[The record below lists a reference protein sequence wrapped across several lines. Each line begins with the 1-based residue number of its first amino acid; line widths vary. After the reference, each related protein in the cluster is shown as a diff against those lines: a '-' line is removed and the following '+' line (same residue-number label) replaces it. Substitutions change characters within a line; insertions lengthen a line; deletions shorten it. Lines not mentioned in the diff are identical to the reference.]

1 MFEKE
6 AEKYTKER
14 AKELDINDCCLAY
27 YAMQR
32 AYQYGAEFG
41 YNKGYHDAEEHY
53 MNVIDSQ
60 HKLVEES
67 KAKEWHEIESKV
79 TPKREISKQFMPK
92 NKEKVLLKYHFS
104 GDDEVHIS
112 DGYYDAYDFEFHI
125 ANNPKYRIVCV
136 IAWKEIVLPE
146 LKESE

>member
-6 AEKYTKER
+6 AEEEINKEHWTYSIF
-14 AKELDINDCCLAY
+14 KDLAQEY
-27 YAMQR
+27 WQK
-32 AYQYGAEFG
+32 GAEFG

-67 KAKEWHEIESKV
+67 KANEWHYVKDEL
-79 TPKREISKQFMPK
+79 PKDNEYVLIYTDL
-92 NKEKVLLKYHFS
+92 NNCYVAEKVENHFMS
-104 GDDEVHIS
+104 KGCGFIPMS
-112 DGYYDAYDFEFHI
+112 T
-125 ANNPKYRIVCV
+125 V

-146 LKESE
+146 LPKPPKGDDA